1 MTDNKEL
8 YAFGNL
14 RHYLNS
20 KGIHVR
26 EPYAPIDPNNKEYYK
41 GGKHLTFGKDGIY
54 LELPDGSKHL
64 TSSLRHPKCPN
75 GQKEALMTVG
85 QGSASLSC

>member
-1 MTDNKEL
+1 MK
-8 YAFGNL
+8 L
-14 RHYLNS
+14 RVVIERITYQNGENGYSILKARV
-20 KGIHVR
+20 KG
-26 EPYAPIDPNNKEYYK
+26 YDD
-41 GGKHLTFGKDGIY
+41 L
-54 LELPDGSKHL
+54 L

>member
-1 MTDNKEL
+1 MQHTTIHANEGVPCDVQFTSAATHDHFLLSPEKLTKGDVLAMDRAYIDYQKFEEL
-8 YAFGNL
+8 
-14 RHYLNS
+14 
-20 KGIHVR
+20 
-26 EPYAPIDPNNKEYYK
+26 
-41 GGKHLTFGKDGIY
+41 
-54 LELPDGSKHL
+54 L

>member
-41 GGKHLTFGKDGIY
+41 GGTFMYPYRNNSYNMNSNSSNYQNYVYAFY
-54 LELPDGSKHL
+54 LINS
-64 TSSLRHPKCPN
+64 
-75 GQKEALMTVG
+75 
-85 QGSASLSC
+85 